1 LKILIQNFFKLIISL
16 YTLLNSLSKKENLWI
31 FLFNISPLKKDFKKI
46 ILACDNQT
54 SATYNL
60 IGKGNMAELA
70 IFGIDDYVIEK
81 NLSKED

>member
-1 LKILIQNFFKLIISL
+1 MDIFIQYFP
-16 YTLLNSLSKKENLWI
+16 TKEGLQ
-31 FLFNISPLKKDFKKI
+31 KEKI